1 MTFGAMFAYCLL
13 YFSPDYPSMFAWDYS
28 PNVSQNAADKD
39 VFFARG
45 HRAKTVSAKVI
56 AAARQAFEK
65 HGLNDG
71 SGVLDRTEIGQVL
84 DASRL
89 TACSV

>member
-1 MTFGAMFAYCLL
+1 MTFGAMFACCLL

-28 PNVSQNAADKD
+28 PNLSQNASDKD

-45 HRAKTVSAKVI
+45 HRTKTVSAKVI

-65 HGLNDG
+65 RDLDG
-71 SGVLDRTEIGQVL
+71 SGVLDRTEVEQVSMHY
-84 DASRL
+84 D
-89 TACSV
+89 